1 MVGPNRVT
9 GPLEFLLELFDDSR
23 GFGLELARVLT
34 VLLADERARITDTF
48 LELVVLDRI
57 SGLFQPLRSGPLVRS
72 GVGRQSVDLPLQV
85 GDLIM
90 HRLLAVV

>member
-34 VLLADERARITDTF
+34 VLFADERARITDTF

-57 SGLFQPLRSGPLVRS
+57 SGLLQPLRSGLLVRP
-72 GVGRQSVDLPLQV
+72 GVGRQPEEY
-85 GDLIM
+85 GGE
-90 HRLLAVV
+90 